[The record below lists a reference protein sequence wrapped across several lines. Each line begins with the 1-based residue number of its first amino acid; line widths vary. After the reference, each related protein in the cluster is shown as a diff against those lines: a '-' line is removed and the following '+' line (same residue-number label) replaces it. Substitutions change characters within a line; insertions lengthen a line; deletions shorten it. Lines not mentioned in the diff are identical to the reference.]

1 MPLINFQTDLTN
13 LPWGRDKRGGGD
25 SNQPYIT
32 KEIPKGLESD
42 DLPVRS
48 GPDFIVRGGLKM
60 VTNAVDDVSRLFKMF
75 IDTKNLSAGIG
86 FIVKQNI
93 LSRTSVKTPA
103 SFGLG
108 YAGSRDYYFED
119 GINGLAATG
128 GGNINQG
135 VYTPIS
141 TLAQAVGNG
150 LGLHANLLGIDPFS
164 PMSGVVEGSLFS
176 GGLDEGLSLLGL
188 NTYEAAT
195 KKFNETSDGNK
206 LVIFNNR
213 ANERGTDNDQ
223 NIYSYGGGPGSILG
237 IGKTNIRFA
246 DQRTGLANA
255 NGSGIEAGTYQ
266 VGLAARTWTDQIQG
280 LVKGDFSGG
289 GEYASSKYLKSFPM
303 GDQAFFANSD
313 SLFYDVNG
321 EAIVIGKEKGWT
333 QNFPTS
339 VNSLFSGSV
348 EINPSVLYKN
358 NSRTYNLSQIADSS
372 NVIGG
377 NQAGLDPTDFRKN
390 LYTASTQDILP
401 PTEDPLKPFEGGS
414 QKSSVLSVSPN
425 YRTKN
430 IDSRLNMGQPG
441 KSGGGFKETFDGSKN
456 VWNYSIAA
464 SQSMALDK
472 MTANPMYVHTN
483 GADGSRAIND
493 SVKFRIAAID
503 NNNPSQA
510 VYMHFRAFID
520 SMDDNYSS
528 TWNPVNYAGRG
539 DTLYNYGGFNR
550 TMNLSFTVAAQSK
563 AELIPMYK
571 KLNYLASTLAPS
583 YNSSGF
589 MRGNLVRLTIGG
601 YVYEQPGFITSLT
614 YTVPEASPWEIAINS
629 EGTSDTSVQ
638 ELPHVIQVTGF
649 SFTPIHTFLPSK
661 PEGTSKEETEALAN
675 NPLSTEAG
683 SNNGNQRFIS
693 LARGISDSSD
703 SIFTS
708 YNDKYPTYEPN
719 TPSDGDNQSITEE

>member
-13 LPWGRDKRGGGD
+13 LPWGRDKRGSGD

-32 KEIPKGLESD
+32 KEIPSGLGSD
-42 DLPVRS
+42 GLPVRS

-60 VTNAVDDVSRLFKMF
+60 VTNAIDDVSRLFKMF
-75 IDTKNLSAGIG
+75 VDTKNLSAGIG
-86 FIVKQNI
+86 FIAKQNI

-108 YAGSRDYYFED
+108 YAGSREYYFEE
-119 GINGLAATG
+119 GPSGLVATG

-150 LGLHANLLGIDPFS
+150 LGVHANLLGLDPFS
-164 PMSGVVEGSLFS
+164 PISGVVEGSLFS

-213 ANERGTDNDQ
+213 ANKVGTDEDI
-223 NIYSYGGGPGSILG
+223 NIYSYGGGPGSVLG

-255 NGSGIEAGTYQ
+255 NGSEIEAGTYQ
-266 VGLAARTWTDQIQG
+266 VGLAARTWSDQVRD
-280 LVKGDFSGG
+280 LVKGDFGAGG
-289 GEYASSKYLKSFPM
+289 KYASAKYLSGFT
-303 GDQAFFANSD
+303 NSD
-313 SLFYDVNG
+313 PSTQSSLFGDNSISIESNG
-321 EAIVIGKEKGWT
+321 HT
-333 QNFPTS
+333 QNFLYS
-339 VNSLFSGSV
+339 VNSLFSGSLST
-348 EINPSVLYKN
+348 NLSVLYKN
-358 NSRTYNLSQIADSS
+358 NSRTYTQTQLIQSQ
-372 NVIGG
+372 NVIEGTQTT
-377 NQAGLDPTDFRKN
+377 NYPTDFRIN
-390 LYTASTQDILP
+390 LYTASLGELLP
-401 PTEDPLKPFEGGS
+401 PTEDPSKPFEGGS
-414 QKSSVLSVSPN
+414 QVSSVLSVSPN

-441 KSGGGFKETFDGSKN
+441 KSGGGFKDNFDGSKN

-464 SQSMALDK
+464 SQSQALDK
-472 MTANPMYVHTN
+472 MTANPMYTHTN

-493 SVKFRIAAID
+493 AVKFRIAAID

-520 SMDDNYSS
+520 SMDDSYSA
-528 TWNPVNYAGRG
+528 TWNSVKYAGRG
-539 DTLYNYGGFNR
+539 DSLYNYDGFNR

-563 AELIPMYK
+563 AELIPMYR

-583 YNSSGF
+583 YNRAGF

-601 YVYEQPGFITSLT
+601 YLYEQPGFITSLT
-614 YTVPEASPWEIAINS
+614 YTVPEASPWEIAIDNK
-629 EGTSDTSVQ
+629 GGSDRSVQ
-638 ELPHVIQVTGF
+638 ELPHIIQVTGF

-661 PEGTSKEETEALAN
+661 PEGASAKETEALAN
-675 NPLSTEAG
+675 NPLSG
-683 SNNGNQRFIS
+683 SNAGNQRFIA
-693 LARGISDSSD
+693 LARGIGDAVD
-703 SIFTS
+703 NTNIS
-708 YNDKYPTYEPN
+708 YNDYYPTYKGN
-719 TPSDGDNQSITEE
+719 NKDDGDNQSSTDE

>member
-1 MPLINFQTDLTN
+1 
-13 LPWGRDKRGGGD
+13 
-25 SNQPYIT
+25 
-32 KEIPKGLESD
+32 
-42 DLPVRS
+42 
-48 GPDFIVRGGLKM
+48 
-60 VTNAVDDVSRLFKMF
+60 
-75 IDTKNLSAGIG
+75 
-86 FIVKQNI
+86 
-93 LSRTSVKTPA
+93 
-103 SFGLG
+103 
-108 YAGSRDYYFED
+108 
-119 GINGLAATG
+119 
-128 GGNINQG
+128 
-135 VYTPIS
+135 
-141 TLAQAVGNG
+141 
-150 LGLHANLLGIDPFS
+150 
-164 PMSGVVEGSLFS
+164 
-176 GGLDEGLSLLGL
+176 
-188 NTYEAAT
+188 
-195 KKFNETSDGNK
+195 
-206 LVIFNNR
+206 
-213 ANERGTDNDQ
+213 
-223 NIYSYGGGPGSILG
+223 
-237 IGKTNIRFA
+237 
-246 DQRTGLANA
+246 
-255 NGSGIEAGTYQ
+255 
-266 VGLAARTWTDQIQG
+266 
-280 LVKGDFSGG
+280 
-289 GEYASSKYLKSFPM
+289 
-303 GDQAFFANSD
+303 
-313 SLFYDVNG
+313 
-321 EAIVIGKEKGWT
+321 
-333 QNFPTS
+333 
-339 VNSLFSGSV
+339 
-348 EINPSVLYKN
+348 
-358 NSRTYNLSQIADSS
+358 
-372 NVIGG
+372 
-377 NQAGLDPTDFRKN
+377 
-390 LYTASTQDILP
+390 
-401 PTEDPLKPFEGGS
+401 
-414 QKSSVLSVSPN
+414 
-425 YRTKN
+425 
-430 IDSRLNMGQPG
+430 
-441 KSGGGFKETFDGSKN
+441 
-456 VWNYSIAA
+456 
-464 SQSMALDK
+464 